1 MKKVIVDYKKLT
13 PEILSRLTE
22 KFPDGYNDRDIIRF
36 DNHQNET
43 IEAVEIT
50 TKDTT
55 YLVKV
60 SCKLHYTMTNF
71 DSSNDLVLN
80 NLGHV
85 VVDFPD
91 YPNLTLDEDLV
102 LTNEEE

>member
-1 MKKVIVDYKKLT
+1 MRKVIVDYKKLT
-13 PEILSRLTE
+13 PEILTKLTE
-22 KFPDGYNDRDIIRF
+22 KFPDGYNDRDIITF
-36 DNHQNET
+36 DNQHNET

-50 TKDTT
+50 VNETN

-71 DSSNDLVLN
+71 DRTNDMVLN
-80 NLGHV
+80 SLGHI

-91 YPNLTLDEDLV
+91 EPNLTLDEDLIF
-102 LTNEEE
+102 TNEEE